1 MKAPV
6 FPSTHVAVDVEPL
19 KLNVIFGGSNNT
31 LKLPVLQLPVFP
43 AASLTNPY
51 QVTPLDAPCSYVK
64 TVVIA
69 EFEYCSP
76 PVVSA

>member
-51 QVTPLDAPCSYVK
+51 QVTPLDAPCSLDAELFYV
-64 TVVIA
+64 A
-69 EFEYCSP
+69 ELLVFKP
-76 PVVSA
+76 